1 MSRTSA
7 VRAVENQENKMPGK
21 WTSLTAQPPFD
32 PATMLLLTDG
42 AVICNASNSQNWW
55 KLSPDAGGGYINGTW
70 SQIASMKN
78 ARLYYASAVLADGRV
93 FVAGGEYN
101 GGDSEVELD
110 AAEIYD
116 PISDQWSDLTTPG
129 WGHVGDAPC
138 CVLTDGR
145 LLLGDIASPQ
155 AAIWDPA
162 SKAWTPTGPKDDAC
176 SEETWTLLPDGSV
189 LTAECTNHP
198 KAERYIPA
206 SNSWIPTGSIPAG
219 SDLVEQASI
228 EIGPALLLPNGKV
241 LGIGATGHTA
251 IYTPDPDPTKEG
263 VWTAGPPFEQLRQA
277 KDAPACLLP
286 NGRVLCTVGTA
297 AVGENYPGPTY
308 FYEFDGANLVK
319 VDDPPNAADTSA
331 GPFDSRLL
339 LLPTGDVLFAKS
351 GAVWAYTPDVASG
364 QPDPAWLP
372 AISSAPSVVAPAGT
386 YPLAGFQLTGL
397 SQAVSYGDDAAM
409 ATNYPIVRIDIA
421 GSVFYARTFGFSDMG
436 VARGRSFTQSCQV
449 TFPQN
454 LPLGNA
460 MLSVITNGIQS
471 QATPI
476 AISTMPAPPFDAA
489 TLNILKNGLTTG
501 PLWLMDAHGP
511 SPLLLHGEAPPPNAG
526 AVEAEVRKI
535 YSDLIASYG
544 RLRELGRSVLPPGKK

>member
-1 MSRTSA
+1 
-7 VRAVENQENKMPGK
+7 MPGK
-21 WTSLTAQPPFD
+21 WTTLTTQPPFD

-42 AVICNASNSQNWW
+42 TVICNSSNSQNWW
-55 KLSPDAGGGYINGTW
+55 KLSPDTGGGYINGSW
-70 SQIASMKN
+70 SQVASMKN
-78 ARLYYASAVLADGRV
+78 ARLYYASAVLPDGRV

-101 GGDSEVELD
+101 GGNSEVELD

-116 PISDQWSDLTTPG
+116 PISDRWSDMPTPG

-162 SKAWTPTGPKDDAC
+162 SKAWTPTGPKDDTC

-206 SNSWIPTGSIPAG
+206 SNSWIPASSIPAG
-219 SDLVEQASI
+219 SDLVEQASS

-241 LGIGATGHTA
+241 FAVGATGHTA
-251 IYTPDPDPTKEG
+251 IYTPDPDPAKEG
-263 VWTAGPPFEQLRQA
+263 VWTAGPSFDQLRQA

-297 AVGENYPGPTY
+297 AAGEKYPGPTY
-308 FYEFDGANLVK
+308 FYEFDGAILIK

-351 GAVWAYTPDVASG
+351 GEMWMYTPDVCSG

-372 AISSAPSVVAPAGT
+372 MISSAPSVVAPGGT
-386 YPLAGFQLTGL
+386 YPLAGYQLTGL

-409 ATNYPIVRIDIA
+409 ATNYPIVRIDVA
-421 GSVFYARTFGFSDMG
+421 GLVFYARTFGFSDMG
-436 VARGRSFTQSCQV
+436 VARGKNLTQSCQA

-460 MLSVITNGIQS
+460 MLSVISNGIRS
-471 QATPI
+471 QATPVVV
-476 AISTMPAPPFDAA
+476 STMPAPPFDSA
-489 TLNILKNGLTTG
+489 TLNILKNSLKNG
-501 PLWLMDAHGP
+501 PLWLIDAHGP
-511 SPLLLHGEAPPPNAG
+511 SPLLLHGEAPPPNAP
-526 AVEAEVRKI
+526 AVEAEVRKL
-535 YSDLIASYG
+535 YSDLIASYS
-544 RLRELGRSVLPPGKK
+544 RLRELGRSVFPPGKK